1 MYIQP
6 LICYNSSWEEKK
18 KKEKSMKELYDE
30 LGLDQGIFENI
41 QTEVYLSWSLKNW
54 NLLREGKATPNNSW
68 N

>member
-6 LICYNSSWEEKK
+6 LICYNSSWEEK

-41 QTEVYLSWSLKNW
+41 QTEVYLS
-54 NLLREGKATPNNSW
+54 
-68 N
+68 

>member
-41 QTEVYLSWSLKNW
+41 QTEVYLS
-54 NLLREGKATPNNSW
+54 
-68 N
+68 